1 MRLNAVDRA
10 VLETLLPGG
19 ASAILP
25 LGVLETGFDEFLVD
39 FAELGAVDLQ
49 RAFRIAL
56 FGAGWIAPL
65 LVGCRPPLSRLSP
78 AQRELALTAMDG
90 SRPAVLRQLVRVL
103 KTVVGLHYG
112 ALASVRRTIGYH
124 P

>member
-19 ASAILP
+19 VSPVLS
-25 LGVLETGFDEFLVD
+25 LGVLDTGFDEFLDD
-39 FAELGAVDLQ
+39 FRKLGAADLQ

-56 FGAGWIAPL
+56 LAAGWMAPL
-65 LVGCRPPLSRLSP
+65 LVGRLPPLSRLSP
-78 AQRELALTAMDG
+78 ADRERALTAMDG
-90 SRPAVLRQLVRVL
+90 SEVAILRQLVRVL

-112 ALASVRRTIGYH
+112 AVPAVRRTIGYH
-124 P
+124 S

>member
-10 VLETLLPGG
+10 VLEALLPGG

-25 LGVLETGFDEFLVD
+25 LGVLETGFHEFLED
-39 FAELGAVDLQ
+39 FAELGAADLQ

-56 FGAGWIAPL
+56 FSAGWIAPV
-65 LVGCRPPLSRLSP
+65 LVGRLPPLSRLSP
-78 AQRELALTAMDG
+78 AERELALMAMDG
-90 SRPAVLRQLVRVL
+90 SQLAVLRQLVRAL

-112 ALASVRRTIGYH
+112 AVLSVRRTIGYH
-124 P
+124 S